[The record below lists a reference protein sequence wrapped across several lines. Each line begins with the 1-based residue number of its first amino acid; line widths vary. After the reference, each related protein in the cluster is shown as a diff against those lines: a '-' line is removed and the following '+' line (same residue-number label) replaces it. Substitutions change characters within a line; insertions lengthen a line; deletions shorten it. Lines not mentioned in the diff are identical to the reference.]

1 MVKTKGRNGCPRN
14 VARGYF
20 PKKMSGND
28 PDAGSNPVAPRIGI
42 LGAGRTRQGLGPFL
56 AKWLQESGARITGI
70 AGRDRSRTD
79 AAAVSMSEQLGQ
91 AVAAHDNAEELAQS
105 VDALVVACPVEGHL
119 VGLDAALAAGVA
131 CLCEKPLVAATQ
143 TKAALGRV
151 QAFRDA
157 GLMLVENCQWPFTLS
172 ALRELYPEQLGQP
185 VRSVAMRLSP
195 AAPGRLMIEDSLS
208 HVISLLQALVPLPAH
223 AQVRSVVQSN
233 ASPTAEN
240 NVVQFEVTGGTDNVA
255 VELHLQC
262 CPQQPRPA
270 WYAVNGRR
278 LDRQLG
284 ANYEISFAAED
295 GRVANV
301 QDPLSLLVYGF
312 VANLKRI
319 QLEQPHALDA
329 IELRLKLYAGVL
341 RCL

>member
-1 MVKTKGRNGCPRN
+1 MTGNHPE
-14 VARGYF
+14 AR
-20 PKKMSGND
+20 S
-28 PDAGSNPVAPRIGI
+28 ATIVPRIGI

-56 AKWLQESGARITGI
+56 AQWFQKSGAHIAGI

-79 AAAVSMSEQLGQ
+79 VAAAAMSEQLGH
-91 AVAAHDNAEELAQS
+91 AVAAYDNADDLAQH

-119 VGLDAALAAGVA
+119 AGLDAALAAGVP
-131 CLCEKPLVAATQ
+131 CLCEKPLVAP
-143 TKAALGRV
+143 AAMHEALRAV

-157 GLMLVENCQWPFTLS
+157 GLMLAENCQWPFTLS
-172 ALRELYPEQLGQP
+172 AWRELYPEQTGQP

-223 AQVRSVVQSN
+223 AQVQSVVQSD
-233 ASPTAEN
+233 ASPAAEN
-240 NVVQFEVTGGTDNVA
+240 NVVRFEVTGGTDNVA

-284 ANYEISFAAED
+284 TNYEISFRSED

-319 QLEQPHALDA
+319 QLERPHALDALDA
-329 IELRLKLYAGVL
+329 IELRLRLYAGVL
-341 RCL
+341 NCL